1 MVLANQLKK
10 LLMKHDLTVAKL
22 SRVTG
27 ASQKTLHSWLD
38 GKQPKKLIE
47 VKRVADYFDVSLD
60 YLLFNV
66 TKHEKKISIEDL
78 KEEIS
83 LGVLE
88 LIVRK
93 PANKR
98 IN

>member
-1 MVLANQLKK
+1 
-10 LLMKHDLTVAKL
+10 MKHDLTVAKL
-22 SRVTG
+22 SRATQV
-27 ASQKTLHSWLD
+27 SQKTLHSWAD

-66 TKHEKKISIEDL
+66 TKYEKKIVLEDI
-78 KEEIS
+78 KEEIN
-83 LGVLE
+83 LGTLE

-93 PANKR
+93 PKSGR
-98 IN
+98 